1 MGGDGQPQTQAAVF
15 TRYAVFN
22 HDGSLAELK
31 VGGGKEGGWV
41 VGFGG
46 GGGEWGIKVSDRN
59 CLIAQG
65 LLTCLL

>member
-1 MGGDGQPQTQAAVF
+1 MDRLRGGGVF
-15 TRYAVFN
+15 PEEGGEGEGGR
-22 HDGSLAELK
+22 
-31 VGGGKEGGWV
+31 VGGGFW
-41 VGFGG
+41 GG